1 MHKSQIPPAALD
13 RIAQRRLKPIAI
25 DPARTAHVVIDLQVG
40 FVAPGSIAEVPFTRE
55 MISDVNAISEAVRAA
70 GGLNVFV
77 RFTVDPDEPQRWT
90 SFFERMPDE
99 MQAAYAE
106 AFKVGGEAWPLWPGL
121 DVRDED
127 AIVDKT
133 RLSAFI
139 PGTCILHELLT
150 SRGIDT
156 IILTGT
162 LTNACCEST
171 ARDAMQMGYK
181 VLFVQDANATWDDEA
196 HNATLANMA
205 MIFAE
210 VVTADEAV
218 LRVREAALQPAAA

>member
-1 MHKSQIPPAALD
+1 MHKSQIPAAALE
-13 RIAQRRLKPIAI
+13 RIGQRKLKPIVI
-25 DPARTAHVVIDLQVG
+25 DPRRTAHVVIDLQVG
-40 FVAPGSIAEVPFTRE
+40 FVAPGSLAEVPFTRE
-55 MISDVNAISEAVRAA
+55 MIDDVNAISDAVRAG

-77 RFTVDPDEPQRWT
+77 RFTVDPDEPLKWK
-90 SFFERMPDE
+90 SFFERMPDD

-106 AFKVGGEAWPLWPGL
+106 AFKVNGPAWPLWPGL
-121 DVRDED
+121 DVREGDE
-127 AIVDKT
+127 IVDKT

-139 PGTCILHELLT
+139 PGTCNLHDMLVR
-150 SRGIDT
+150 RGIDT

-181 VLFVQDANATWDDEA
+181 VLFVQDANATWDDET

-210 VVTADEAV
+210 VVTADNAV
-218 LRVREAALQPAAA
+218 QRVREAALQPVAA